1 MQLSQLMHRKQP
13 MHRKQRQCGKLSA
26 FAATAQ
32 MRKARGFTLIEVLIA
47 MAILALIGL
56 ASAIV
61 LTQMIDSEENSR
73 LRHERLAEIQFA
85 LLTLDRDVRQM
96 VVRQVRAIPEEAR
109 GIYVSNDSA
118 LIDSDSG
125 GLAFVRAGWTNPAMM
140 LPRSELQPVVYR
152 VRDNVLQ
159 RVYRPF
165 VDDTSG
171 DQAVQDL
178 LHGVTELSVT
188 FRHNDENYDS
198 WLIANSLP
206 DIVVVRIEIEN
217 FGDIERW
224 LLTSG
229 TKPEPLP

>member
-1 MQLSQLMHRKQP
+1 MKSSRSQAAMFSASSKAHR
-13 MHRKQRQCGKLSA
+13 
-26 FAATAQ
+26 
-32 MRKARGFTLIEVLIA
+32 ARGFTLIEVLIA

-61 LTQMIDSEENSR
+61 LTQMIDSEENSKQ
-73 LRHERLAEIQFA
+73 RHERLAEIQFA

-96 VVRQVRAIPEEAR
+96 VVRQVREIPEEAR
-109 GIYVSNDSA
+109 NIYVTNDSA

-140 LPRSELQPVVYR
+140 LPRSELQPIVFR

-171 DQAVQDL
+171 EQAVQDL
-178 LHGVTELSVT
+178 LRGVSEFSVT
-188 FRHNDENYDS
+188 FRHNDESYES
-198 WLIANSLP
+198 WVMANHLP

-217 FGDIERW
+217 FGDVERW

-229 TKPEPLP
+229 AKPEPLP